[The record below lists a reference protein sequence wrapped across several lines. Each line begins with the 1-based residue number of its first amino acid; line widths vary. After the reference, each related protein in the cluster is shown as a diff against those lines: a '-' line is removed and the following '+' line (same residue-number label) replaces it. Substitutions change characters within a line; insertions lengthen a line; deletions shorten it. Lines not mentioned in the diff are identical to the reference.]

1 MEDQNQ
7 KLSRIRKLSILLD
20 TQYKVGGFH
29 FGWDA
34 LLGLFPLFGDFIT
47 TILSF
52 YIIFEA
58 ALLGC
63 PIAVLLRM
71 VVNVMVENGM
81 DFIPVVGN
89 MFDFIWKSNR
99 KNIGLL
105 EAYLKRPDHIRRQSN
120 LAIFFI
126 FFVFVLVLA
135 LGLFGGYL
143 VFSTLKTMIFG

>member
-1 MEDQNQ
+1 MEERSD
-7 KLSRIRKLSILLD
+7 KLARIRKLSILLD
-20 TQYKVGGFH
+20 TKYKVGGFH

-34 LLGLFPLFGDFIT
+34 LLGLFPLFGDFLT

-52 YIIFEA
+52 YIILEA

-63 PIAVLLRM
+63 PLAVLLRM

-81 DFIPVVGN
+81 DFIPVFGN

-99 KNIGLL
+99 KNVGLL

-120 LAIFFI
+120 LTVIFIFFI
-126 FFVFVLVLA
+126 FILVLV